1 VDEALR
7 WLPPNDRGTPLHP
20 ETLAPGFRGAAT
32 ERGRVLLADDNAD
45 MRAYVHRLL
54 APHFD
59 VEAVSDGRQ
68 ALDRALNNPPDLIL
82 SDIMMPGVD
91 GFALLKALRA
101 EPATGTLPVI
111 LLSARAGEESR
122 VEGIEAGADDY
133 LVKPFTAREL
143 LARVTTHLAM
153 SRLRRQAAERE
164 RELRHDAEAAR
175 ERATAALEALRRANS
190 DLEQF
195 AFSAS
200 HDLQEP
206 LRMVATFSQLLQLKY
221 VGKLDA
227 QADTIIE
234 HCVEGATRMGRMI
247 RDLLEYTRAASI
259 SETLPEKVSAEWMLE
274 EALDN
279 LRSSIEE
286 SSATVTHDALPA
298 LQVEPVHLQQIFQN
312 LVSNAIK
319 YRGSQPPRIHID
331 AIRQDGLWKF
341 SVRDNGIGI
350 EPRYKDQ
357 VFGLFKRLHSG
368 SRYSGTG
375 LGLAICKKLVERY
388 HGRIWV
394 ESKLGEGS
402 TFFFTLA
409 ESEQA

>member
-1 VDEALR
+1 V
-7 WLPPNDRGTPLHP
+7 
-20 ETLAPGFRGAAT
+20 
-32 ERGRVLLADDNAD
+32 RGRVLLADDNAD
-45 MRAYVHRLL
+45 MREYVFRLL
-54 APHFD
+54 SPHFE
-59 VEAVSDGRQ
+59 VEAVSDGQ
-68 ALDRALNNPPDLIL
+68 AALDRAVQYRPDLVL
-82 SDIMMPGVD
+82 SDIMMPGLD
-91 GFALLKALRA
+91 GFALLKALRS
-101 EPATGTLPVI
+101 ESSTSTLPVI

-164 RELRHDAEAAR
+164 RELRQEAEAAR
-175 ERATAALEALRRANS
+175 ERATVALEALRHANA

-206 LRMVATFSQLLQLKY
+206 LRMVATFSQLLQMKY
-221 VGKLDA
+221 AGKMDA
-227 QADTIIE
+227 QADDIIE
-234 HCVEGATRMGRMI
+234 HCVEGATRMGRLI
-247 RDLLEYTRAASI
+247 QDLLEYTRAAAI
-259 SETLPEKVSAEWMLE
+259 SDTLPQAVDGEQVLEETLR
-274 EALDN
+274 N
-279 LRSSIEE
+279 LQASIEE
-286 SSATVTHDALPA
+286 SHATVTHDTLPRI
-298 LQVEPVHLQQIFQN
+298 QVEAIHLQQILQN
-312 LVSNAIK
+312 LISNAIK
-319 YRGSQPPRIHID
+319 YRGTQEPRIHIG
-331 AIRQDGLWKF
+331 AILRGGTWEF

-350 EPRYKDQ
+350 EPRYKEQ
-357 VFGLFKRLHSG
+357 VFGLFKRLHSR

-394 ESKLGEGS
+394 ESQLGAGS

-409 ESEQA
+409 ESEPA

>member
-1 VDEALR
+1 
-7 WLPPNDRGTPLHP
+7 
-20 ETLAPGFRGAAT
+20 
-32 ERGRVLLADDNAD
+32 
-45 MRAYVHRLL
+45 M
-54 APHFD
+54 
-59 VEAVSDGRQ
+59 
-68 ALDRALNNPPDLIL
+68 
-82 SDIMMPGVD
+82 
-91 GFALLKALRA
+91 LKALRA
-101 EPATGTLPVI
+101 EPATSTLPVI

-164 RELRHDAEAAR
+164 RELRQDAEAAR
-175 ERATAALEALRRANS
+175 ERATIAVEALRRANS

-206 LRMVATFSQLLQLKY
+206 LRMVATFSQLLQMKY
-221 VGKLDA
+221 AGKLDA

-259 SETLPEKVSAEWMLE
+259 SETLPERVSAGGDAGGGSGQLAGVDRGIQRHRDARSASGAPGGAGPFAADLPEPGLE
-274 EALDN
+274 RDQVP
-279 LRSSIEE
+279 RQ
-286 SSATVTHDALPA
+286 PA
-298 LQVEPVHLQQIFQN
+298 APHPHW
-312 LVSNAIK
+312 
-319 YRGSQPPRIHID
+319 RGSARGVGVW
-331 AIRQDGLWKF
+331 RF
-341 SVRDNGIGI
+341 SVQDNGIGI

-368 SRYSGTG
+368 NRYSGTG

-394 ESKLGEGS
+394 ESQPGEGS

-409 ESEQA
+409 QSELAESERPNGGNLLSNLDCRGQPGGRVFDRGSAAAPRIHLSS

>member
-1 VDEALR
+1 
-7 WLPPNDRGTPLHP
+7 
-20 ETLAPGFRGAAT
+20 
-32 ERGRVLLADDNAD
+32 
-45 MRAYVHRLL
+45 M
-54 APHFD
+54 
-59 VEAVSDGRQ
+59 
-68 ALDRALNNPPDLIL
+68 
-82 SDIMMPGVD
+82 D
-91 GFALLKALRA
+91 GFALLKALRT
-101 EPATGTLPVI
+101 EPATSTLPVI

-143 LARVTTHLAM
+143 LARVTTHVAM
-153 SRLRRQAAERE
+153 SRLRRQAADRE
-164 RELRHDAEAAR
+164 RELRQDAEAAR
-175 ERATAALEALRRANS
+175 ERATVAMEALRRANS

-206 LRMVATFSQLLQLKY
+206 LRMVATFSQLLQMKY
-221 VGKLDA
+221 AGKLDA

-259 SETLPEKVSAEWMLE
+259 SETLPERVSAEEMLE
-274 EALDN
+274 EALNN

-286 SSATVTHDALPA
+286 SNATVTHEPLPA
-298 LQVEPVHLQQIFQN
+298 LQVEPVHLKQIFQN

-319 YRGSQPPRIHID
+319 YRGSQPPRIHIE
-331 AIRQDGLWKF
+331 AIREDGVWKF

-350 EPRYKDQ
+350 ESRYMDQ